1 VIAARQT
8 RPAPHGQRRVYV
20 SDQAH
25 HCIGKALFA
34 AGFMPEETCVLPT
47 EDGRLSPSAV
57 KQRIQKDREQGLHP
71 ILLFATAGTTNTG
84 RVDPLDELASI
95 AQQEKLWY
103 HVDAAYGGFFRLVPE
118 CTILKGI
125 ERADSLSLDPHKS
138 LYMPYGTGV
147 LLMRDARQL
156 VWPRGFESSY
166 MQEPDPEQ
174 PNYSDMSPELS
185 RDFRG
190 LRLWLSLKTFGLE
203 NYRRELSE
211 KWQIARQ
218 LAGWIQAEPGLE
230 LTAAPDLSLLAFR
243 VREDQDDK
251 KTAALLLAMR
261 PGFPHQGA
269 DHSGPDGS
277 NSALYHEYLA
287 HGKGLPHLLCQQA
300 RTDSFEQRGPLADQY
315 QGGSHRPSLGGTLPT
330 RGYVL
335 Q

>member
-1 VIAARQT
+1 MAIFSAVIAARQT

-34 AGFMPEETCVLPT
+34 AGFLPEETCVLPT
-47 EDGRLSPSAV
+47 EDGRLSPAAV
-57 KQRIQKDREQGLHP
+57 KQSIQKDREQGLHP

-84 RVDPLDELASI
+84 RVDPLDELATI
-95 AQQEKLWY
+95 AQQDKLWY

-147 LLMRDARQL
+147 LLMRDARHL
-156 VWPRGFESSY
+156 KWPRGFDSSY

-251 KTAALLLAMR
+251 KTAALLLAINRSQRFYLTGCRFQNRMQIR
-261 PGFPHQGA
+261 VCVLGFRTKGQTIQDLM
-269 DHSGPDGS
+269 DHIR
-277 NSALYHEYLA
+277 L
-287 HGKGLPHLLCQQA
+287 
-300 RTDSFEQRGPLADQY
+300 
-315 QGGSHRPSLGGTLPT
+315 SLT
-330 RGYVL
+330 RI
-335 Q
+335 